1 MKTLRIQLKRAD
13 YHLNSISGKNQVS
26 CSVMFLQKNNRTRMY
41 GDFTRSTLMYLF
53 MFFSAII
60 VFSILF
66 LSAYSIYSQLSDAN
80 DIL

>member
-1 MKTLRIQLKRAD
+1 
-13 YHLNSISGKNQVS
+13 
-26 CSVMFLQKNNRTRMY
+26 MY
-41 GDFTRSTLMYLF
+41 GDFTRGTLMYLF